1 MISDISIDKALS
13 SKLRI
18 IDVRSPGEYLCGH
31 IPAAINIPL
40 FNNEERAD
48 VGTVYK
54 QKSRQAAIDLG
65 YKYVNPKLDFFI
77 SESKKHAA
85 DLKIIIHCW
94 RGGMRSRSFAQH
106 LSDNGF
112 KEVFIITDGY
122 KSYRN
127 HVLNYFKNKFNLKV
141 FGGYTGS
148 GKTHILHDLEN
159 DGYQIIDL
167 EALANHKGSAFGA
180 IGLGEQPT
188 TEYFENIL
196 HNKLSKLDI
205 NKSIWIE
212 DESISIGK
220 VAIPIEFFTQIREAP
235 AYFINIPK
243 EERAKSL
250 IEEYTNCEKETL
262 KNAIRKIAKRLGG
275 QDVKMALD
283 YIEDGDFYNAALIS
297 LHYYDK
303 AYFCGMKKRDQN
315 KVVTIDLKN
324 TNHIKNTSII
334 EELVKTNN

>member
-1 MISDISIDKALS
+1 MISEISIDKALS

-18 IDVRSPGEYLCGH
+18 IDVRSPGEYLRGH

-54 QKSRQAAIDLG
+54 KKSRQAAIDLG

-77 SESKKHAA
+77 TESKKYAD

-94 RGGMRSRSFAQH
+94 RGGMRSRSFAKH

-112 KEVFIITDGY
+112 KEVFVVTGGY

-127 HVLNYFKNKFNLKV
+127 FVLDYFTNKFNLKV
-141 FGGYTGS
+141 LGGYTGS
-148 GKTHILHDLEN
+148 GKTHILHDIR
-159 DGYQIIDL
+159 DTGYQIIDL

-180 IGLGEQPT
+180 IGLKEQPT
-188 TEYFENIL
+188 TEHFENLL
-196 HNKLSKLDI
+196 HNNLSKLDI
-205 NKSIWIE
+205 KKNIWIE

-220 VAIPIEFFTQIREAP
+220 VAIPLQFFIQIREAP
-235 AYFINIPK
+235 LYFINIPK

-250 IEEYTNCEKETL
+250 VKEYTNCEKEIL
-262 KNAIRKIAKRLGG
+262 QNAIFKIAKRLGG
-275 QDVKMALD
+275 QDVKMALEF
-283 YIEDGDFYNAALIS
+283 IEAGDFYNAALIS

-303 AYFCGMKKRDQN
+303 AYLRGLDKRDMKKLT
-315 KVVTIDLKN
+315 TINLKD
-324 TNHIKNTSII
+324 TDHIKNTAII
-334 EELVKTNN
+334 KTLLKHY